1 MGQQNSEAS
10 LNLIRIAVLDDY
22 QNVALEMADWSPLA
36 GRAAI
41 TVFNDHVADIERLVE
56 RLLPFD
62 VVCVMRERT
71 PLTREI
77 IERLPQ
83 LKLIASTGR
92 RNAAIDTN
100 AAAERGIAVMHTG
113 YDGRSTV
120 ELTWTLILASM
131 RHVAAENA
139 HLRAGGWQHTLG
151 DVLAG
156 KTLGIL
162 GLGNIGS
169 EVARIGHA
177 FGMEVIAWSQ
187 NLTLETAQAC
197 GARLVSKDDLFQ
209 NADVLT
215 IHLVLSDR
223 TRGLVAA
230 AELGLMKPSARLIN
244 TSRGPIVDEA
254 ALIEVLRERRIAG
267 AALDVFD
274 IEPLP
279 ADHPFRS
286 LDNVL
291 VTPHIGY
298 VARDLYKTF
307 YGDTVKN
314 IVRWLD
320 GQAE

>member
-1 MGQQNSEAS
+1 MPVVSTDVAQ
-10 LNLIRIAVLDDY
+10 IAILDDY

-41 TVFNDHVADIERLVE
+41 TVFNDHLSDADEIVE

-71 PLTREI
+71 PLPRSI
-77 IERLPQ
+77 LERLPR

-92 RNAAIDTN
+92 RNAAIDVD
-100 AAAERGIAVMHTG
+100 AAAERGIEVAHTG

-120 ELTWTLILASM
+120 ELTWALILASV
-131 RHVAAENA
+131 RQVASENA
-139 HLRAGGWQHTLG
+139 RLRAGGWQHTLG
-151 DVLAG
+151 DVLAA
-156 KTLGIL
+156 KTLGVL

-169 EVARIGHA
+169 EVARLGRA

-187 NLTLETAQAC
+187 NLTAEKAQAC
-197 GARLVSKDDLFQ
+197 QARLVSKDELFAS
-209 NADVLT
+209 ADILT
-215 IHLVLSDR
+215 IHLVLSPR
-223 TRGLVAA
+223 TRGLVGA
-230 AELGLMKPSARLIN
+230 AELEAMKPSARLIN
-244 TSRGPIVDEA
+244 TSRGPIVDEP
-254 ALIEVLRERRIAG
+254 ALVDALRRRRIAG
-267 AALDVFD
+267 AAIDVFD

-291 VTPHIGY
+291 ATPHVGY
-298 VARDLYKTF
+298 VARDLYRVF

-314 IVRWLD
+314 ITRWL
-320 GQAE
+320 GERR